1 VAVPSCNPNYSGG
14 GDRRITVQDKP
25 DQKLAGHHWL
35 TPGILATQEAEI
47 RRMVVQSQPGQIVHK
62 TLSQK
67 TLHKKRAGGVAQGS
81 NPITAKKKKKKR
93 KEKEKRKVN
102 KILF

>member
-67 TLHKKRAGGVAQGS
+67 TLHKKRAGGVALGEGPEFKPQYY
-81 NPITAKKKKKKR
+81 KKKKKLKNR
-93 KEKEKRKVN
+93 
-102 KILF
+102 